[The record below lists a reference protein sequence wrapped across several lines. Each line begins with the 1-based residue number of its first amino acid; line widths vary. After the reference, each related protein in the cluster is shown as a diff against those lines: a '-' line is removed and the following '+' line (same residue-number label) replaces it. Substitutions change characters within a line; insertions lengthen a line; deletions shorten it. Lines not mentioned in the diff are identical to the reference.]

1 MSLLKRIEKKEPVPT
16 TITPA
21 GNGGSAPSSVEPVR
35 QRQTPA
41 PPQDKLVDLR
51 ARLLSKI
58 IAELDPKLDIGRAD
72 ELRKSVE
79 ELFNRFLTE
88 EPDLVLGRVE
98 RQRLLEQLTAE
109 IMGFG
114 PLEPLLRDNSID
126 EIMVNGPN
134 MIYIERHGKIERV
147 PARFDGDSH
156 VYRIIDRIVAP
167 LGRRVDEGQP
177 FVDARLP
184 DGSRVNVIIPP
195 LALNGPT
202 ITIRKFA
209 KTPMTAEDLI
219 KRNAFTNEFNEFI
232 KACVKARLNV
242 VVSGG
247 TGTGKTTLLNIF
259 SSFIPNDERIITIED
274 AAELQLRQEHV
285 ITLESRPKNIE
296 GRGEITRGDLV
307 VNALRM
313 RPDRILVG
321 ECRSGEA
328 LDMLQAMNTGHEGSM
343 TTVHANSPR
352 DALHR
357 LETMVL
363 MAGYDLPL
371 KAIREQISSALD
383 IVVQLER
390 MRDGSRKVVN
400 VSEVQ
405 GMEGEVIITQEVFKW
420 ENTGMKDGKVTG
432 YLKPTGIRPKF
443 IERIEAAGMFLPPN
457 IFGLDPRFYQ

>member
-1 MSLLKRIEKKEPVPT
+1 MSLLKRIEKKDTTGSVP
-16 TITPA
+16 A
-21 GNGGSAPSSVEPVR
+21 QNGGANSSLADSAVR

-41 PPQDKLVDLR
+41 PPVDKLTELR
-51 ARLLSKI
+51 ARLLTKI
-58 IAELDPKLDIGRAD
+58 IAELDPKLDLGRAD
-72 ELRKSVE
+72 DLRRGIE
-79 ELFNRFLTE
+79 ELFNRFLSE
-88 EPDLVLGRVE
+88 EPDVVLGRIE

-109 IMGFG
+109 IMGYG

-126 EIMVNGPN
+126 EIMVNGAN

-147 PARFDGDSH
+147 PARFDSDMH
-156 VYRIIDRIVAP
+156 VFRIIDRIVAP

-209 KTPMTAEDLI
+209 KTPLTAEDLI
-219 KRNAFTNEFNEFI
+219 KKTAFSNEFNEFI
-232 KACVKARLNV
+232 KACVRARLNI

-247 TGTGKTTLLNIF
+247 TGTGKTTMLNIF
-259 SSFIPNDERIITIED
+259 SSYIPNDERVITIED

-296 GRGEITRGDLV
+296 GKGEITRGDLV
-307 VNALRM
+307 INALRM

-371 KAIREQISSALD
+371 KAIREQVSSALD
-383 IVVQLER
+383 MIVQLER

-405 GMEGEVIITQEVFKW
+405 GMEGDVIITQEVFRW
-420 ENTGMKDGKVTG
+420 EAGGMKDGKVAG
-432 YLKPTGIRPKF
+432 YLKATGIRPKF
-443 IERIEAAGMFLPPN
+443 IEKIEASGIYLAPN

>member
-1 MSLLKRIEKKEPVPT
+1 MSLLKRIEKKDSSQPMT
-16 TITPA
+16 A
-21 GNGGSAPSSVEPVR
+21 GSVGAPPLPVEPLVR

-41 PPQDKLVDLR
+41 PPVDKLTELR
-51 ARLLSKI
+51 ARLLTKI

-72 ELRKSVE
+72 DLRRSIE
-79 ELFNRFLTE
+79 ELFNRFLAE
-88 EPDLVLGRVE
+88 EPDVVLGRIE

-114 PLEPLLRDNSID
+114 PLEPLLRDTSID

-147 PARFDGDSH
+147 PARFDSEMH

-177 FVDARLP
+177 YVDARLP

-202 ITIRKFA
+202 VTIRKFA
-209 KTPMTAEDLI
+209 KIPLTSEDLI
-219 KRNAFTNEFNEFI
+219 QKGAYTREFDEFV
-232 KACVKARLNV
+232 KACVKARLNI

-259 SSFIPNDERIITIED
+259 SSYIPTDERIITIED

-296 GRGEITRGDLV
+296 GKGEITRGDLV
-307 VNALRM
+307 INALRM

-321 ECRSGEA
+321 ECRSAEA

-352 DALHR
+352 DGLHR

-383 IVVQLER
+383 LVVQLER
-390 MRDGSRKVVN
+390 MRDGSRKIVN

-405 GMEGEVIITQEVFKW
+405 GMEGDVIITQEIFRW
-420 ENTGMKDGKVTG
+420 EPAGMKDGKVLG
-432 YLKPTGIRPKF
+432 HLKPTGIRPKF
-443 IERIEAAGMFLPPN
+443 IEKIEAQSIFLPPT
-457 IFGLDPRFYQ
+457 IFGMDPRFFQ

>member
-1 MSLLKRIEKKEPVPT
+1 MSLLKRIEKKETVGAPPPSGASIPPV
-16 TITPA
+16 
-21 GNGGSAPSSVEPVR
+21 VEPIR
-35 QRQTPA
+35 QRQSPP
-41 PPQDKLVDLR
+41 PPQDKLTELR
-51 ARLLSKI
+51 GRLLTKI
-58 IAELDPKLDIGRAD
+58 IAELDPKLDIGHAD
-72 ELRKSVE
+72 ELRRSIE
-79 ELFNRFLTE
+79 DLFNRFLAE
-88 EPDLVLGRVE
+88 EPDVVLGRIE

-114 PLEPLLRDNSID
+114 PLEPLLRDSSID

-134 MIYIERHGKIERV
+134 MIYIERHGKLERV
-147 PARFDGDSH
+147 PARFDSDMH

-177 FVDARLP
+177 YVDARLP

-202 ITIRKFA
+202 ITVRKFA
-209 KTPMTAEDLI
+209 RTPLTVEDLV
-219 KRNAFTNEFNEFI
+219 KRSTFPNEFNEFM
-232 KACVKARLNV
+232 KACVKARLNIV
-242 VVSGG
+242 ISGG
-247 TGTGKTTLLNIF
+247 TGTGKTTLLNVL
-259 SSFIPNDERIITIED
+259 SSYIPNDERIITIED

-296 GRGEITRGDLV
+296 GKGEVTRGDLV

-313 RPDRILVG
+313 RPDRIIVG

-383 IVVQLER
+383 VIIQLER
-390 MRDGSRKVVN
+390 MRDGTRHVVN

-405 GMEGEVIITQEVFKW
+405 GMEGDVIITQEIFRW
-420 ENTGMKDGKVTG
+420 EGGGIKDGKVLG
-432 YLKPTGIRPKF
+432 QLKATGIRPKF
-443 IERIEAAGMFLPPN
+443 IEKIEAAGIYLPPS

>member
-1 MSLLKRIEKKEPVPT
+1 MSLLRRIERKDTPSAVPPGT
-16 TITPA
+16 
-21 GNGGSAPSSVEPVR
+21 GGSAPPAEPIRLR
-35 QRQTPA
+35 QAPA
-41 PPQDKLVDLR
+41 PPQDRLTELR
-51 ARLLSKI
+51 ARLLTKI

-72 ELRKSVE
+72 ELRHSID
-79 ELFNRFLTE
+79 ELFARFLAE
-88 EPDLVLGRVE
+88 EPDVVLGRIE
-98 RQRLLEQLTAE
+98 RTHLLEQLTAE

-114 PLEPLLRDNSID
+114 PLEPLLRDNTID
-126 EIMVNGPN
+126 EIMVNGPT
-134 MIYIERHGKIERV
+134 MLYVERNGKLERV
-147 PARFDGDSH
+147 PIRFDGDMH

-209 KTPMTAEDLI
+209 RTPLTAEDLI
-219 KRNAFTNEFNEFI
+219 KRTTFPAEFDDFMT
-232 KACVKARLNV
+232 ACVRARLNIV
-242 VVSGG
+242 ISGG
-247 TGTGKTTLLNIF
+247 TGTGKTTLLNIL
-259 SSFIPNDERIITIED
+259 SGYIPNDERIITIED

-285 ITLESRPKNIE
+285 ISLESRPKNIE
-296 GRGEITRGDLV
+296 GKGEITRGDLV

-313 RPDRILVG
+313 RPDRIIVG

-352 DALHR
+352 DSLHR

-363 MAGYDLPL
+363 MSGYDLPL

-383 IVVQLER
+383 LIVQLER
-390 MRDGSRKVVN
+390 MRDGTRKVVN

-405 GMEGEVIITQEVFKW
+405 GMEGDVIITQEVFRW
-420 ENTGMKDGKVTG
+420 ESAGMKDGKVLG
-432 YLKPTGIRPKF
+432 QLKASGIRPKF
-443 IERIEAAGMFLPPN
+443 MEKVESHGIFLPPN